1 MSSPTNNRRG
11 HLENSDTNNRNSTIF
26 LCCPQCGGTYQIK
39 SIDQFLD
46 CKRLIWHILLRKIED
61 GVRKQRIIGTLAV
74 CNARETMLQKIEQ
87 EGILVSRCLHCL
99 FDFSRPFLQDD
110 RCNKLGILLPHLRR
124 VETDYSK

>member
-1 MSSPTNNRRG
+1 MSSPKNNRRG

-26 LCCPQCGGTYQIK
+26 LRCPQCGGTYQIK

-99 FDFSRPFLQDD
+99 LDFSRHFLQYE
-110 RCNKLGILLPHLRR
+110 RCRKPSILLPHAQHI
-124 VETDYSK
+124 K

>member
-87 EGILVSRCLHCL
+87 EGILVSRCLRCL

-110 RCNKLGILLPHLRR
+110 RFNKLGILLPHLRR
-124 VETDYSK
+124 VETDYS

>member
-26 LCCPQCGGTYQIK
+26 LRCPQCGGTYQIK

-46 CKRLIWHILLRKIED
+46 CKRLIWHMLLRKIED
-61 GVRKQRIIGTLAV
+61 GIRKQRIIGTLAV

-99 FDFSRPFLQDD
+99 LDFSRHFLQYE
-110 RCNKLGILLPHLRR
+110 RCRKQSILLPHPQHI
-124 VETDYSK
+124 K